1 MNAPAEVA
9 SAEDALWAAFAAD
22 RSEEARSRLFALY
35 QSYARRL
42 ARRCF
47 LDRARGD
54 IEFPDLCQLAYAGL
68 LEAIDRFDP
77 ARGAPFRAFA
87 ARRITG
93 SVLDGLADMSE
104 LRRQASYR
112 NRARHDRMR
121 SLMDRPPTPG
131 AERDPMEV
139 LADLAIGLAL
149 GFMLEDA
156 GLIAGE
162 DTPDARPDGYESL
175 AWKDDLK
182 SLSDALAGLPER
194 ERAILRGHYF
204 EDLDFDRL
212 GAMLGV
218 TRARISQLHRG
229 ALGLLRKRLSPG
241 GRFRLER

>member
-9 SAEDALWAAFAAD
+9 SAEGALWAAFAVD
-22 RSEEARSRLFALY
+22 RSEAVRSQLFALY
-35 QSYARRL
+35 QPYARRL

-47 LDRARGD
+47 LDRTRGD

-77 ARGAPFRAFA
+77 ARGAPFRGFA

-93 SVLDGLADMSE
+93 SVLDGVAGMSE
-104 LRRQASYR
+104 QRRHASYR
-112 NRARHDRMR
+112 SRARHDRMR
-121 SLMDRPPTPG
+121 SLMDRAPASG
-131 AERDPMEV
+131 AEPDPMAV

-156 GLIAGE
+156 GLAAGE

-182 SLSDALAGLPER
+182 RLSEALAGLPER
-194 ERAILRGHYF
+194 ERTILRGHYF

-218 TRARISQLHRG
+218 TKARISQLHRA
-229 ALGLLRKRLSPG
+229 ALALLRKRLSPG